1 MKRSKLRLGTRG
13 SPLARRQVDLTIAAL
28 TTAHPELA
36 EPGTIETVVIRTTG
50 DRIVDRP
57 LAELGGK
64 GLFCKEIEA
73 ALLDDEIDVAVHS
86 VKDLPTWLPDGLV
99 LAAVLER
106 EDPRD
111 VLIAREGVTIETLPA
126 GARVGS
132 ASLRRQGQL
141 LALRPD
147 LQLEMLRGN
156 VQTRLDRV
164 ASGAIDATMLALA
177 GLKRLG
183 FDPVPG
189 IPLDVASFVPAVGQG
204 AVGLEARASDHWTLD
219 LLAAINHRET
229 DVCVRAERAMLDAL
243 DGSCQ
248 TPIGGHAWLDGG
260 QLHLRGLLAEADGRH
275 ILIADRKGRIDD
287 GVALGRDAGLELRSQ
302 ARPGFFD

>member
-1 MKRSKLRLGTRG
+1 MTSARIRLGTRG
-13 SPLARRQVDLTIAAL
+13 SPLARRQVELTIAAL
-28 TTAHPELA
+28 TRAHPDLA
-36 EPGTIETVVIRTTG
+36 EEGAIETVVIRTTG

-57 LAELGGK
+57 LADLGGK

-111 VLIAREGVTIETLPA
+111 VLITREASSIESLPR

-147 LQLEMLRGN
+147 LQIEMLRGN

-183 FDPVPG
+183 IDPVPG
-189 IPLDVASFVPAVGQG
+189 TPLGVDAFVPAVGQG
-204 AVGLEARASDHWTLD
+204 AVGLEARAADDRTLER
-219 LLAAINHRET
+219 LAALNHGDTEA
-229 DVCVRAERAMLDAL
+229 CVRAERAMLDAL

-248 TPIGGHAWLDGG
+248 TPIGGHARLQDGR
-260 QLHLRGLLAEADGRH
+260 LHLRGLLAETDGRH
-275 ILIADRKGRIDD
+275 ILTAERLGSIDD

>member
-1 MKRSKLRLGTRG
+1 
-13 SPLARRQVDLTIAAL
+13 
-28 TTAHPELA
+28 
-36 EPGTIETVVIRTTG
+36 VIRTTG

-57 LAELGGK
+57 LADLGGK

-86 VKDLPTWLPDGLV
+86 IKDLPTWLPDGLV
-99 LAAVLER
+99 LAAVMER

-111 VLIAREGVTIETLPA
+111 VLIAREGVSIETLPH

-147 LQLEMLRGN
+147 LRIEMLRGN

-183 FDPVPG
+183 IDPVPG
-189 IPLDVASFVPAVGQG
+189 TPLEVDGFVPAVGQG
-204 AVGLEARASDHWTLD
+204 AVGLEARAADDRTLER
-219 LLAAINHRET
+219 LAALNHGET
-229 DVCVRAERAMLDAL
+229 EVCVRAERAMLDAL

-248 TPIGGHAWLDGG
+248 TPIGGYARLDDG
-260 QLHLRGLLAEADGRH
+260 QLHLRGLLAETDGRH
-275 ILIADRKGRIDD
+275 MLTTERLGRIED
-287 GVALGRDAGLELRSQ
+287 GVALGRDAGLELRSK